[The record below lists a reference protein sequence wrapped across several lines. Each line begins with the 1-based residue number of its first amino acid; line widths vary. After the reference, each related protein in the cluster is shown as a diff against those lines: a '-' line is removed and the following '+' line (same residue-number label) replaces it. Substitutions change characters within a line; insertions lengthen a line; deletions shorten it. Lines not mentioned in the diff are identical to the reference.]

1 MTEIRNYAYT
11 SALSPYIEGFIA
23 EKRSLGFIYNS
34 EAYELFR
41 LDAYWN
47 EKRFSDPCMSFEM
60 LDEWLRA
67 KPGEG
72 KAGHRRRVSAAKML
86 AVYMNSLG
94 IPAYVPLLKVGKD
107 HNKVHIFSHEE
118 IRDVFKEIDSYVPNS
133 IIPADFRMAKE
144 YPLMFRL
151 YYCCGMRNNEACAL
165 ETKDVDL
172 AAGII
177 TVRDGKNQKDRLVY
191 LPEDLREMAESY
203 YRYLCQALGY
213 TPRWFF
219 PGRFP
224 DRHVGKGQIDKRF
237 SAFWAGTA
245 SSKNCDKKPTPHC
258 FRHTF
263 VVNRINMWIEGGM
276 DLDVMLPYLSKYLG
290 HTDPQETFYYYHM
303 VSDAFRIL
311 KRKDKASS
319 DVLPEVRRR

>member
-23 EKRSLGFIYNS
+23 ETRSLGFIYNS

-72 KAGHRRRVSAAKML
+72 KAGHCRRVSAAKML

-191 LPEDLREMAESY
+191 LPEDLFK
-203 YRYLCQALGY
+203 GN
-213 TPRWFF
+213 
-219 PGRFP
+219 GR
-224 DRHVGKGQIDKRF
+224 V
-237 SAFWAGTA
+237 
-245 SSKNCDKKPTPHC
+245 
-258 FRHTF
+258 
-263 VVNRINMWIEGGM
+263 
-276 DLDVMLPYLSKYLG
+276 
-290 HTDPQETFYYYHM
+290 
-303 VSDAFRIL
+303 
-311 KRKDKASS
+311 
-319 DVLPEVRRR
+319 VLPVSLPGTWIYSEMVFPRAFS